1 MQTRPET
8 QEGKKSTLSKHVL
21 GVRHWDLSASFHL
34 NDHLPRAL
42 TNPLYR

>member
-21 GVRHWDLSASFHL
+21 ESGTGTC
-34 NDHLPRAL
+34 LPHFI
-42 TNPLYR
+42 